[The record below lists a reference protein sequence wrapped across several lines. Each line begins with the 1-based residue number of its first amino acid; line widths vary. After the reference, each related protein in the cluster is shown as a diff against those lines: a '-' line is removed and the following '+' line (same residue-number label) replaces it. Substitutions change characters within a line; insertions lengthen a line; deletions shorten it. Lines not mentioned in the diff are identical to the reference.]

1 MIRQGLKD
9 FSVSR
14 ARVKWGIP
22 VPEEPAHV
30 FYVWMDALANYVT
43 ALGFADDAPEYRT
56 FWLEADERMH
66 FVGKE
71 IIRFHCLYWPAM
83 LRAAGV
89 PAPTRVFAHGWLTKG
104 GKKLSKTTGNTIDPD
119 ALIDRYGT
127 DAFRYFFLREGSFG
141 QDWDFTDDAFVKRY
155 NSDLAN
161 DFGNLVSRALTMVA
175 RYCDGQVPP
184 RPASLDEGDDGL
196 EARFQSEKVD
206 WDATGTALVS
216 SVFAR
221 YESVD
226 YAGALGLLWSWV
238 GQLNQRIVVQAPWEM
253 AKDPGRR
260 PELGQFLYRLLEAIR
275 LIAVMAWPVMP
286 TAMERVLAMM
296 GLAPGAPVP
305 EDLTWGRLE
314 PGTHAAAGGRPVPAH
329 RGGRRRAAGTQGEES
344 AERRPRR
351 PRRRPA
357 PRHDHDRRVREAR
370 PARRPGEGRGED
382 PGVEEAAEAA
392 GGSRGRGPPDR
403 LRHRR
408 RLHAGVARRAQGGA
422 GREPE
427 AGEAHGSRVLRDG
440 PGRVPR
446 RQGGAVHLRRRRP
459 AGHEG
464 EVIRTLALLLAVLGA
479 ACTRTPPEVA
489 YDLAGRF
496 AIADRWSSRQVLLFG
511 TPSAEPHQAEG
522 FYREAASGGGDTF
535 LWARREAEVSLAF
548 AGGRAAVG
556 DRRLAP
562 YERVRGQS
570 AEVFL
575 NGRGVGRFTL
585 NDARHRYA
593 VALPAEAQRVGEN
606 RLRFVFAATA
616 SPSEQPG
623 NADRRQLA
631 AAFHS
636 LVVGAAGD
644 AGLDD
649 LLRRDAPPAFGATA
663 KDGIPALAPGRP
675 QRGALRDPPAAR
687 RGAALHPRAAP
698 RGHGVRGLGAVQG
711 HPARRRPGGRRS
723 CGPRASAPARRRP
736 REVVVR
742 LPGREGDVALLGLHV
757 AGERFAWGV
766 WTAPRVLGAS
776 VPREDAPRSA
786 EDERR
791 GERLRQ
797 AARGL
802 NVVFVILDAGRATI
816 SAPMATPARPRRRSI
831 GSPSEGVVFER
842 VYTPAVYT
850 LGAMASVW
858 TSQPPDRHH
867 GDVSFSARL
876 PKDRLTLAEL
886 LTARGIHTAG
896 FVANTVAGGLNG
908 FDRGFAEFHEVWR
921 TVGSRGDVFRQVLP
935 PWLDAH
941 GGRRFFAYLHFR
953 EPHSPYDPEPPFDTR
968 FGPDGP
974 IPKSAR
980 RPPGDSWIVDVNQG
994 RRTLTP
1000 AEADHLVRLYDGNLA
1015 YADHEVGELRRAL
1028 EARGLWDKTVVIV
1041 AADHGEALLDHGWI
1055 GHNVQLFEES
1065 GRVPLIVRF
1074 PPAAG
1079 VSGRRVGA
1087 LADLLDLGPT
1097 IADLFGVLGEGG
1109 SDRAFTGRSLLPV
1122 IEGAPGKPVGPHPH
1136 HLGPAHLRP
1145 RRRAAQAHL
1154 RHAHRVAAALRP
1166 RGGSGRADRS
1176 RRRRIRSSPP
1186 STARRCRRPSRGCRA
1201 ARWRRLPTRRR

>member
-1 MIRQGLKD
+1 
-9 FSVSR
+9 
-14 ARVKWGIP
+14 
-22 VPEEPAHV
+22 
-30 FYVWMDALANYVT
+30 
-43 ALGFADDAPEYRT
+43 
-56 FWLEADERMH
+56 
-66 FVGKE
+66 
-71 IIRFHCLYWPAM
+71 
-83 LRAAGV
+83 
-89 PAPTRVFAHGWLTKG
+89 
-104 GKKLSKTTGNTIDPD
+104 
-119 ALIDRYGT
+119 
-127 DAFRYFFLREGSFG
+127 
-141 QDWDFTDDAFVKRY
+141 
-155 NSDLAN
+155 
-161 DFGNLVSRALTMVA
+161 
-175 RYCDGQVPP
+175 
-184 RPASLDEGDDGL
+184 
-196 EARFQSEKVD
+196 
-206 WDATGTALVS
+206 
-216 SVFAR
+216 
-221 YESVD
+221 
-226 YAGALGLLWSWV
+226 
-238 GQLNQRIVVQAPWEM
+238 
-253 AKDPGRR
+253 
-260 PELGQFLYRLLEAIR
+260 
-275 LIAVMAWPVMP
+275 
-286 TAMERVLAMM
+286 
-296 GLAPGAPVP
+296 
-305 EDLTWGRLE
+305 
-314 PGTHAAAGGRPVPAH
+314 
-329 RGGRRRAAGTQGEES
+329 
-344 AERRPRR
+344 
-351 PRRRPA
+351 
-357 PRHDHDRRVREAR
+357 
-370 PARRPGEGRGED
+370 
-382 PGVEEAAEAA
+382 
-392 GGSRGRGPPDR
+392 
-403 LRHRR
+403 
-408 RLHAGVARRAQGGA
+408 
-422 GREPE
+422 
-427 AGEAHGSRVLRDG
+427 
-440 PGRVPR
+440 
-446 RQGGAVHLRRRRP
+446 
-459 AGHEG
+459 
-464 EVIRTLALLLAVLGA
+464 
-479 ACTRTPPEVA
+479 VA

-535 LWARREAEVSLAF
+535 LWARGEAEVSLAF
-548 AGGRAAVG
+548 ADVLPRTAIV
-556 DRRLAP
+556 DLAP

-575 NGRGVGRFTL
+575 NGRSVGRITL
-585 NDARHRYA
+585 NDARHRYG

-649 LLRRDAPPAFGATA
+649 LLRRDAPPAFGAIA
-663 KDGIPALAPGRP
+663 RDGIPALLQVGPSVVRYAIRLPPDAELRFTPGLHPAATASAASALFKVTLEKTPGREEELWSGP
-675 QRGALRDPPAAR
+675 IGPGAPP
-687 RGAALHPRAAP
+687 
-698 RGHGVRGLGAVQG
+698 
-711 HPARRRPGGRRS
+711 
-723 CGPRASAPARRRP
+723 P
-736 REVVVR
+736 REIVVR
-742 LPGREGDVALLGLHV
+742 LPGRAGDVALLGLHV
-757 AGERFAWGV
+757 AGERFAWGT
-766 WTAPRVLGAS
+766 WTAPRVLGVS
-776 VPREDAPRSA
+776 VPREDAPRTA

-797 AARGL
+797 ATRGL
-802 NVVFVILDAGRATI
+802 NVVFVILDAGRA
-816 SAPMATPARPRRRSI
+816 SHFGAYGYPRATTPEIDRIA
-831 GSPSEGVVFER
+831 SEGVVFER

-867 GDVSFSARL
+867 GEVSFSARL
-876 PKDRLTLAEL
+876 PRDRLTLAEL

-1015 YADHEVGELRRAL
+1015 YADQEVGELRRAL
-1028 EARGLWDKTVVIV
+1028 ESRGLWDKTIVIV

-1097 IADLFGVLGEGG
+1097 IADMFGVLGEGG
-1109 SDRAFTGRSLLPV
+1109 ADRAFTGRSLLPV
-1122 IEGAPGKPVGPHPH
+1122 IEGAPGKPVA
-1136 HLGPAHLRP
+1136 LTRTIWDRP
-1145 RRRAAQAHL
+1145 IYARVDGRHKLIYDTRTGAQQLYDLDADPGERNDQAATDPI
-1154 RHAHRVAAALRP
+1154 VAAFHRQALQETIARLSSRP
-1166 RGGSGRADRS
+1166 VASAPDQAEMTREQCENLKALGYLSAGVDCSK
-1176 RRRRIRSSPP
+1176 
-1186 STARRCRRPSRGCRA
+1186 
-1201 ARWRRLPTRRR
+1201 LP